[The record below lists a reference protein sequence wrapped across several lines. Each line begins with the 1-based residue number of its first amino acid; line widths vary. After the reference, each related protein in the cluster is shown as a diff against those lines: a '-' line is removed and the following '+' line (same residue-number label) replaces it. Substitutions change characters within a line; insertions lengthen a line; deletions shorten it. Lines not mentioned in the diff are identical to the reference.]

1 MNTKSAAGIK
11 DQMVMKPL
19 RILHCAMFSMNKYGA
34 NYYSG
39 HTRISNGLIRNGHF
53 VYNFSYRDVARE
65 EAPFSIKEL
74 GMKRMNKR
82 LMETAERIAA
92 DVVLLGHAEFVEA
105 ETLVEIKKRLPDCKI
120 AMWWV
125 DWWHN
130 LNKYAR
136 VMGQR
141 MPLLDALFM
150 TSDPDFVRKNYA
162 PSREVKK
169 FFFMPNSCDPSMD
182 VGNAY
187 DVAEPLHDVIFI
199 GRSFGSRDKLLT
211 HIKQNMADLNV
222 GLYGQGRKNFVT
234 GRRYLDLISN
244 SRIGISYNRD
254 NTMPLYTSNRTVH
267 LAANGCL
274 VMAPQTPR
282 LTELFSQDECIYF
295 SSLHDLDEKIRYYLA
310 HPTEAQKIA
319 KAGQKRSHMDY
330 NAEVVTS
337 NLLLNLYS

>member
-1 MNTKSAAGIK
+1 
-11 DQMVMKPL
+11 MKPL

-74 GMKRMNKR
+74 GMKKMNKR

-105 ETLVEIKKRLPDCKI
+105 ETLIEIKKRLPDCKI

-169 FFFMPNSCDPSMD
+169 FFFMPNSCDHQWMLEMLMTSPSR
-182 VGNAY
+182 
-187 DVAEPLHDVIFI
+187 HDVIFI
-199 GRSFGSRDKLLT
+199 GDHLVAVTNYSL
-211 HIKQNMADLNV
+211 INQNMADLNV
-222 GLYGQGRKNFVT
+222 GLYGQG
-234 GRRYLDLISN
+234 
-244 SRIGISYNRD
+244 
-254 NTMPLYTSNRTVH
+254 
-267 LAANGCL
+267 
-274 VMAPQTPR
+274 
-282 LTELFSQDECIYF
+282 
-295 SSLHDLDEKIRYYLA
+295 
-310 HPTEAQKIA
+310 
-319 KAGQKRSHMDY
+319 
-330 NAEVVTS
+330 
-337 NLLLNLYS
+337 